1 MSVTVNEKGENKLAL
16 AKWNKMYIDG
26 EWRAGSSDKVY
37 THINPFT
44 LEKTAEIRFAS
55 QKDVDA
61 AYAASKKAQK
71 EWVKVPA
78 IEKVKII
85 EKAIAIIEERQNE
98 FIHILI
104 TEGGGTHFKSQLELL
119 GLGVGYMKEASTYPL
134 RMGGEI
140 VPSIIPGKTNKIL
153 RNPLGVVGVISPWNF
168 PFHLTMRSVVAALA
182 TGNGVVL
189 KPATLTYIS
198 GGLIIAEIFEEA
210 GLPKGLLNVVVG
222 AGSDIG
228 DYIVQHPVPRMVSFT
243 GSTEVGERIGQ
254 IAGGKLKKV
263 ALELGGNCAFIVL
276 EDADLN
282 QAASAAV
289 FGKYTH
295 QGQICMAIN
304 RILVDRKVYPEFIS
318 IFKEKVSKLK
328 AGNPIDPETD
338 IGPLIEKRQV
348 DQILGLVN
356 GAVEAGAKFVLEGTV
371 EGNLMTPYILSDVT
385 NDMDIAQTEIFGPVA
400 VIIPFDSE
408 EEAIRLANDTVYGLS
423 STIYTQDKERGVLLA
438 EEIETGMVHINDQ
451 TVNDEP
457 HIPFGGEKA
466 SGLGRFNGQYALEEF
481 TTVKW
486 VSVMDEPRGYPY

>member
-1 MSVTVNEKGENKLAL
+1 MSVTVNEKDGNKLEL
-16 AKWNKMYIDG
+16 AKWNKIYIGG
-26 EWRAGSSDKVY
+26 EWREGSSDRVY
-37 THINPFT
+37 TQVNPYT
-44 LEKTAEIRFAS
+44 QESIAEIRFAS
-55 QKDVDA
+55 KEDVDA
-61 AYAASKKAQK
+61 AYASAKKVQK

-85 EKAIAIIEERQNE
+85 ENAIAVIEKRQNE
-98 FIHILI
+98 FVHILI

-119 GLGVGYMKEASTYPL
+119 GLAAGYMKEAATYPL
-134 RMGGEI
+134 RMGGEV
-140 VPSIIPGKTNKIL
+140 VPSIIPGKTNNL
-153 RNPLGVVGVISPWNF
+153 YRNPLGVVGVISPWNF

-222 AGSDIG
+222 AGSEIG
-228 DYIVQHPVPRMVSFT
+228 DYIVQHPVPRMISFT

-254 IAGGKLKKV
+254 IAGGQLKKV

-304 RILVDRKVYPEFIS
+304 RILVDRKVYAEFVS
-318 IFKEKVSKLK
+318 IFKEKVTKLK
-328 AGNPIDPETD
+328 SGNPIDPGTD

-348 DQILGLVN
+348 DQITNLIN
-356 GAVEAGAKFVLEGTV
+356 GAVAAGAKLELEGIV
-371 EGNLMTPYILSDVT
+371 EGNLMTPYILTDVK
-385 NDMDIAQTEIFGPVA
+385 NDMEIAQTEIFGPVA
-400 VIIPFDSE
+400 VIIPFDTE
-408 EEAIRLANDTVYGLS
+408 EEAIALANDTVYGLS
-423 STIYTQDKERGVLLA
+423 SAIYTADKTRGALLA
-438 EEIETGMVHINDQ
+438 QEIETGMVHINDQ

-466 SGLGRFNGQYALEEF
+466 SGLGRFNGEYALEEF

-486 VSVMDEPRGYPY
+486 ISVMDNPRGYPY